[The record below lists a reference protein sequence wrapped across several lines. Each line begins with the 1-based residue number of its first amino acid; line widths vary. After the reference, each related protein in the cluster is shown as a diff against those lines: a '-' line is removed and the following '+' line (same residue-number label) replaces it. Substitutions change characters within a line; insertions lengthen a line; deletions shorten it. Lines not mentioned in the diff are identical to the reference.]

1 MKWSLSDAFCFHF
14 PSVGSPQGQCDP
26 MTRLF
31 RQNLAIYNKLVFAQQ
46 QQFFTKS
53 GLKFYQILKI
63 TTQKTY
69 NFLPKCQNLLKSGHT
84 VSTGSK
90 IFPSNLIFPSLPFCP
105 LKPVNLFM
113 RKSSSQH
120 ESFLDSISRVN
131 FRNFQN
137 VCFSS

>member
-1 MKWSLSDAFCFHF
+1 
-14 PSVGSPQGQCDP
+14 

-120 ESFLDSISRVN
+120 ESFLDSISLESQEFPECMFLKLRRTLKV
-131 FRNFQN
+131 QHDDDDDTDAM
-137 VCFSS
+137 